1 MTNPAAPAAAPA
13 VSRGARVNADVTALL
28 RARNIGGLQCRSAAG
43 GGVRK
48 LPDELGGWIASIET
62 SPEMAGFAFGIL
74 RGWADSESF
83 ARKEQGR

>member
-1 MTNPAAPAAAPA
+1 MVLQWLVISEVFKSERVANAAIESAGEA
-13 VSRGARVNADVTALL
+13 
-28 RARNIGGLQCRSAAG
+28 IGGLQCRSAAG